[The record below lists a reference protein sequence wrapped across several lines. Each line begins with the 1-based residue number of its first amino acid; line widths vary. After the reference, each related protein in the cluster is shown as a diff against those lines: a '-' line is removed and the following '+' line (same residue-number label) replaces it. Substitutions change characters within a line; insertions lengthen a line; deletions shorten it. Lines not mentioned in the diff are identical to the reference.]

1 MNKTAPTRTYR
12 SPSVPTSSGPPQQPV
27 PSTSSRNASET
38 TIACCR
44 KCHGCTG
51 EGHSYPDDLSGA
63 SLDKIL
69 RHEDDIRWDE
79 QLRERSRLLREE
91 RIRQEERF
99 EQRQRMQDQER
110 LLREERQFQA
120 DLERRREADNALL
133 RELERENE
141 AEARATDAVLQILA
155 STQPREIARSSAGA
169 DQGNQT
175 AAEQEASSSE
185 DYAAVGSVSPTL
197 SKPGNKAGSE
207 RRCSGAGTQEEHT
220 LGQPSRT
227 SSERLH

>member
-169 DQGNQT
+169 DQGNQPQNKRLRRARIMLRSGRSHRRSASLEIKQ
-175 AAEQEASSSE
+175 AAS
-185 DYAAVGSVSPTL
+185 DAARALVLRKSI
-197 SKPGNKAGSE
+197 
-207 RRCSGAGTQEEHT
+207 R
-220 LGQPSRT
+220 
-227 SSERLH
+227 